1 MDLES
6 IRETVPM
13 VRLHLEKAM
22 LDRNYVQ
29 LERVSTTDYM
39 LISSVVPYLFIL

>member
-1 MDLES
+1 VYVEWDSMDLES

-29 LERVSTTDYM
+29 LERVSAK
-39 LISSVVPYLFIL
+39 LIIPYLAC